1 VVELGRMLRIDARR
15 TAVFVSIPALVLVGI
30 VAAWPTLLP
39 GVAYWDNA
47 VAALGASVRLLGP
60 AAAALGA
67 WVAIREHRLD
77 YLRDLTTRSPAV
89 GPLLDLLLLTAV
101 TLFAYGIVGTIVL
114 AQTALGED
122 AGRLHPLGLL
132 AGAASLTLHVVIGFL
147 LGRLVEGGP
156 PAGAAGWRGPVPVAL
171 GALLAGGGTWLWTAL
186 RSGDAWWSL
195 LPPAAI
201 DRVGLYAGI
210 RPGLFADQMLWSL
223 GLATT
228 IVVGYV
234 WSLDRRAAL
243 AVPIMAGLAVTVIAT
258 AQIHSYG
265 GAAAAPAPTGNVCR
279 HWPLTVCVHPALLAA
294 LPDLEAAV
302 TPLAARLNGTPAA
315 FTQVEQRPADQPA
328 GVRDGVAGIH
338 LPDLSPGH
346 QVRAA
351 RELRATLTNAASCAA
366 PHHARGAAYT
376 ALVNAWL
383 LDEDPPLVPGPV
395 AARRF
400 ARWSEGTRHLWLRDH
415 YSGYRTCTLGPSA
428 FAWRPGP
435 PM

>member
-1 VVELGRMLRIDARR
+1 VADLGRMLRIDARR
-15 TAVFVSIPALVLVGI
+15 TAVFVSVPALVLVG
-30 VAAWPTLLP
+30 VAAAWPALLP

-47 VAALGASVRLLGP
+47 VASLGASVRLLGP

-67 WVAIREHRLD
+67 WVAVREHRLD
-77 YLRDLTTRSPAV
+77 YLRGLTTRSPAV

-114 AQTALGED
+114 AQTALGEE

-156 PAGAAGWRGPVPVAL
+156 PAAAWRGPVPVAL
-171 GALLAGGGTWLWTAL
+171 VALLAGGCTWLWTAL
-186 RSGDAWWSL
+186 RNGEAWWSL

-201 DRVGLYAGI
+201 DRVELYAGI

-223 GLATT
+223 GLATAM
-228 IVVGYV
+228 VVSYI

-243 AVPIMAGLAVTVIAT
+243 AVPIMAGLAVAVVAT
-258 AQIHSYG
+258 GRIHSYG
-265 GAAAAPAPTGNVCR
+265 GAAAAPAPTGHVCR
-279 HWPLTVCVHPALLAA
+279 SWPLTVCVHPALRAA

-315 FTQVEQRPADQPA
+315 FTRVEQRPAGRSA
-328 GVRDGVAGIH
+328 GVRGGVAGIH
-338 LPDLSPGH
+338 LPDLSPGY

-351 RELRATLTNAASCAA
+351 RELRATLTDPVACAGPRRA
-366 PHHARGAAYT
+366 HGAAYT
-376 ALVNAWL
+376 ALVDAWL
-383 LDEDPPLVPGPV
+383 LDEDPPDVPDAA

-400 ARWSEGTRHLWLRDH
+400 ARWSEGTRHLWLRVH
-415 YSGYRTCTLGPSA
+415 YTGYRRCALGPAA

-435 PM
+435 PPL

>member
-1 VVELGRMLRIDARR
+1 MVELGRMLRIDARR
-15 TAVFVSIPALVLVGI
+15 TAVFISIPVLVLVGI
-30 VAAWPTLLP
+30 AAAWPTLLP

-67 WVAIREHRLD
+67 WVAVREHRLD
-77 YLRDLTTRSPAV
+77 YLRELTTRSPAV

-101 TLFAYGIVGTIVL
+101 TLLAYGIVGTIVL
-114 AQTALGED
+114 VQTALGED

-132 AGAASLTLHVVIGFL
+132 AGAAALTLHVVIGFL

-156 PAGAAGWRGPVPVAL
+156 PAGAGGWRGPLPVAL
-171 GALLAGGGTWLWTAL
+171 AALLAGGGTWLWAAL

-201 DRVGLYAGI
+201 DRVGLYAGV

-223 GLATT
+223 GLATAM
-228 IVVGYV
+228 VVSYA

-243 AVPIMAGLAVTVIAT
+243 AVPILAGIAVTMVAT
-258 AQIHSYG
+258 ARIHSYG
-265 GAAAAPAPTGNVCR
+265 GAAAEPAPTGSVCR
-279 HWPLTVCVHPALLAA
+279 HWPLKVCVHPALRAA
-294 LPDLEAAV
+294 LPDLEAAL

-315 FTQVEQRPADQPA
+315 FTRVEQRPADQPA
-328 GVRDGVAGIH
+328 GVRHGVAGIH
-338 LPDLSPGH
+338 LPDLSPGY
-346 QVRAA
+346 QVRAV
-351 RELRATLTNAASCAA
+351 RELRATLTGAASCAA

-383 LDEDPPLVPGPV
+383 LDEDPPYIHDAT

-400 ARWSEGTRHLWLRDH
+400 ARWSEGARHLWLRQH
-415 YSGYRTCTLGPSA
+415 YAHYRACLLGPSD
-428 FAWRPGP
+428 FAWQARPP
-435 PM
+435 L